1 MLTSGAVLTGGRS
14 HRMGTDKALLML
26 GSGTMV
32 EHMVETLEA
41 AVDVVRLVGGAIE
54 HPRAATVEDRYPD
67 EGPLGGV
74 ISALHGSDA
83 DVTVLVGCDLPR
95 LTPAVVS
102 TLIETVSTTGADY
115 AVPIIGGRRQ
125 WHCVAWDTRCVG
137 QLGDMF
143 DSGVRSFLPAVEG
156 MQESAVLLA
165 ESHIFDDLDTPEDYE
180 QYLSSQTEA
189 GRRAHR

>member
-14 HRMGTDKALLML
+14 RRMGTDKALLML

-83 DVTVLVGCDLPR
+83 DVTVIVGCDLPR
-95 LTPAVVS
+95 LTPA
-102 TLIETVSTTGADY
+102 GY
-115 AVPIIGGRRQ
+115 R
-125 WHCVAWDTRCVG
+125 H
-137 QLGDMF
+137 
-143 DSGVRSFLPAVEG
+143 
-156 MQESAVLLA
+156 
-165 ESHIFDDLDTPEDYE
+165 
-180 QYLSSQTEA
+180 
-189 GRRAHR
+189 